1 MAKKKKQSKGSRPQS
16 NRREEEMVAVDVYM
30 IPASLAE
37 MYQTLREAVAGEAV
51 EFWKKKYE
59 SVERKKLD
67 PDEGEA
73 VVAYNQA
80 GEQVVEFYL
89 NPANIS
95 DAQKARDKDQIDKY
109 LIKFEKNNLED
120 TTE

>member
-1 MAKKKKQSKGSRPQS
+1 MAKKKKQSKGSRHQS

-120 TTE
+120 TSE

>member
-1 MAKKKKQSKGSRPQS
+1 MAKKKKQSKGSRHQS

-51 EFWKKKYE
+51 DFWKKKYE

-120 TTE
+120 TSE

>member
-1 MAKKKKQSKGSRPQS
+1 MPKKKKQSKGSRHQS

-120 TTE
+120 TSE